1 MTTFVTTIGGTIN
14 QFLTNDV
21 NGMSANVSA
30 IIAPIALGGITLYT
44 LVYGMA
50 IVRGDVQAPISQF
63 LWKNLKTLFVLG
75 VALGIGVTQNEIIQL
90 FFQFQA
96 WIASALAGVDGGTFT
111 TLLENFLSKTYDTC
125 VALLAN
131 VMHGVTQGDPGGGGG
146 WFAFLSPAKTIGN
159 ALVGILAIVTALLV
173 CGAYMTFA
181 FLLAGCALL
190 VFLAAEISLAAVL
203 AVGPLFIAT
212 LAFDKTARYFD
223 SWLSQGLNY
232 CLVAGFV
239 GMVLGLAISVLG
251 IMNDAF
257 MTLTQLLTVDNFFTN
272 MAIII
277 KDTLSFITAC
287 LMFIWFFFQCP
298 SVASGLVG
306 GSGLS
311 HPVQSAMRLAERVSG
326 MRAARQLE
334 KLGGQMSGSPGGGK
348 G

>member
-30 IIAPIALGGITLYT
+30 IIAPIALGGMTLYT
-44 LVYGMA
+44 MVYGFA
-50 IVRGDVQAPISQF
+50 ILRGDVQAPISQF
-63 LWKNLKTLFVLG
+63 LWKNLKTLFILG
-75 VALGIGVTQNEIIQL
+75 VALGIGVTQNQIIQT
-90 FFQFQA
+90 FFHFQA
-96 WIASALAGVDGGTFT
+96 WLASALAGVSGDTFT
-111 TLLENFLSKTYDTC
+111 TLLENFLARVLNTC
-125 VALLAN
+125 GALLSN
-131 VMHGVTQGDPGGGGG
+131 VMHGITQANAGGGGG
-146 WFAFLSPAKTIGN
+146 WFAFLSPARTIGN
-159 ALVGILAIVTALLV
+159 ALIGIFAIAIALYV
-173 CGAYMTFA
+173 CFVYILFA

-203 AVGPLFIAT
+203 AVGPLFIAS

-232 CLVAGFV
+232 CFVAGFV

-251 IMNDAF
+251 LLNDAF
-257 MTLTQLLTVDNFFTN
+257 MAFTQLLTVDNFFSNIAT
-272 MAIII
+272 IFEDLI
-277 KDTLSFITAC
+277 SFVVAC

-311 HPVQSAMRLAERVSG
+311 HPVQSAARLAERFMG

-334 KLGGQMSGSPGGGK
+334 KIGGQMSGSK